1 MRLSLSRQRFKLTM
15 RALGFSFAGLFGLIA
30 VAALATPA
38 MALPFEDPASGFK
51 IDPPAPFFVLPA
63 TTKSYDFAA
72 VINSST
78 GAPAKGAG
86 DSYLCQVGFKA
97 QPDSAGLSQ
106 EEINLQVAAPGWLDN
121 AAEALS
127 ASFNVTGKAT
137 FMLEGAT
144 GIELVG
150 LPKDTNAAGIF
161 VSIIDTPKGR
171 TTLNCATPADGLDG
185 ALNQFRLIRASIT
198 LPGTLVTR

>member
-1 MRLSLSRQRFKLTM
+1 VYAPGLH
-15 RALGFSFAGLFGLIA
+15 FAGIFLLIA
-30 VAALATPA
+30 IAALATPA

-72 VINSST
+72 VINSTT
-78 GAPAKGAG
+78 GAPAKGTG
-86 DSYLCQVGFKA
+86 DGYLCQVGFKA

-121 AAEALS
+121 AAAALS
-127 ASFNVTGKAT
+127 TSFNVTGKTT
-137 FMLEGAT
+137 FMLQGAT

-150 LPKDTNAAGIF
+150 VPKDTHAAGIF

-171 TTLNCATPADGLDG
+171 TTLNCATPPAELDG
-185 ALNQFRLIRASIT
+185 ALNQFRLIRGSIT
-198 LPGTLVTR
+198 LPGSGG

>member
-1 MRLSLSRQRFKLTM
+1 LRQRFNL
-15 RALGFSFAGLFGLIA
+15 RGYGLASLVTLIA

-38 MALPFEDPASGFK
+38 MAIPFEDPASGFK
-51 IDPPAPFFVLPA
+51 IDPPAPFFVQPA

-72 VINSST
+72 VVNSTT

-97 QPDSAGLSQ
+97 QPDSGGLSQ
-106 EEINLQVAAPGWLDN
+106 EEINLQVAAPGWLDG
-121 AAEALS
+121 AATALS

-150 LPKDTNAAGIF
+150 QPKDAQAAGVF

-171 TTLNCATPADGLDG
+171 TTLNCATLPAGLDA
-185 ALNQFRLIRASIT
+185 ALNQFRLIRGSIT
-198 LPGTLVTR
+198 LPGTTESAR